1 MTAQRPK
8 LSFWF
13 DFGSTYSYLTAMRIE
28 TVAKDRGLELEWR
41 PFLLGPIFSRQG
53 WPTSPFNLFPAKG
66 RYMWREMERMTE
78 EAGLP
83 LVQPQPFPQ
92 NGLIAARIAHANR
105 KADWAG
111 SFIRA
116 VFMAEFGEG
125 RDISDP
131 ALIAGLLLDLGADAR
146 AVMAA
151 AESIEVKIGLRA
163 AVAEAETLGIFG
175 APSFVTED
183 GELYW
188 GNDRLEDAV
197 DWALRIVT

>member
-1 MTAQRPK
+1 MTVQRPR

-13 DFGSTYSYLTAMRIE
+13 DFASTYSYLTAMRIE
-28 TVAKDRGLELEWR
+28 TVARDRGLHLDWR

-53 WPTSPFNLFPAKG
+53 WTTSPFNVFPAKG
-66 RYMWREMERMTE
+66 RYMWREMERLTE

-83 LVQPQPFPQ
+83 LVQPDPFPQ

-105 KADWAG
+105 KAEWVGA
-111 SFIRA
+111 FIRA

-131 ALIAGLLLDLGADAR
+131 GLIAGLLLDIGADAK
-146 AVMAA
+146 AVLAA
-151 AESIEVKIGLRA
+151 ADSIEVKIGLRA

-197 DWALRIVT
+197 EWALRIVT

>member
-28 TVAKDRGLELEWR
+28 TVARDRGLDLAWR

-53 WPTSPFNLFPAKG
+53 WSTSPFNLFPAKG

-83 LVQPQPFPQ
+83 LVQPDPFPQ

-111 SFIRA
+111 AFIRA

-131 ALIAGLLLDLGADAR
+131 ALIAALLLDLGADAR

-151 AESIEVKIGLRA
+151 ADSIEVKIGLRA

-175 APSFVTED
+175 APSFVTDD

-197 DWALRIVT
+197 EWALRIVT